1 MKFSIVIPT
10 WEQHGFGLSFLT
22 HLLESIS
29 FQTLKDFEII
39 ISDHSVSDEIKNLV
53 FSFSNL
59 NIVYVKNESLRGNS
73 PANLNNGLKLA
84 KGEIIKIMF
93 QDDFFVNNN
102 SLEMIKDYF
111 ENNSCYWLVNGCCH
125 TTDGIN
131 LDKHMI
137 PSWNDKIIEGVN
149 TISSPSVLSFKNN
162 EISFFDENL
171 TMLMD
176 CDYYYTLFKKH
187 GLPGILPENLIAN
200 RIHNHQISS
209 MYTKNINEEINL
221 VKNKNYEFRK

>member
-10 WEQHGFGLSFLT
+10 WEQYGFGLIFLEQ
-22 HLLESIS
+22 LLQSIKT
-29 FQTLKDFEII
+29 QTLKDFEII
-39 ISDHSVSDEIKNLV
+39 ISDHSVSNEIKNLV
-53 FSFSNL
+53 FKFPYL
-59 NIVYVKNESLRGNS
+59 NIVYVKNKNLRGNS
-73 PANLNNGLKLA
+73 PANLNNGLSLA

-102 SLEMIKDYF
+102 SLEMIKNYF
-111 ENNSCYWLVNGCCH
+111 DNNSCHWVVNGCCH
-125 TTDGIN
+125 TTDGVN
-131 LDKHMI
+131 LDRYMI
-137 PSWNDKIIEGVN
+137 PSWNDKILDSVN
-149 TISSPSVLSFKNN
+149 TIISPSVLSIKNS

-187 GLPGILPENLIAN
+187 GLPIVLSEHLIAN
-200 RIHNHQISS
+200 RIHNYQISS
-209 MYTKNINEEINL
+209 MYTKDINEEINL

>member
-10 WEQHGFGLSFLT
+10 WEQYGFGLIFLEQ
-22 HLLESIS
+22 LLQSIKT
-29 FQTLKDFEII
+29 QTLKDFEII
-39 ISDHSVSDEIKNLV
+39 ISDHSVSNEIKNLV
-53 FSFSNL
+53 FKFPYL
-59 NIVYVKNESLRGNS
+59 NIVYVKNKNLRGNS
-73 PANLNNGLKLA
+73 PANLNNGLSLA

-102 SLEMIKDYF
+102 SLEMIKNYF
-111 ENNSCYWLVNGCCH
+111 DNNSCHWVVNGCCH
-125 TTDGIN
+125 TTDGVN
-131 LDKHMI
+131 LDRYMI
-137 PSWNDKIIEGVN
+137 PSWNDKILDGVN
-149 TISSPSVLSFKNN
+149 TISSPSVLSIKNS

-187 GLPGILPENLIAN
+187 GLPIVLPEHLIAN
-200 RIHNHQISS
+200 RIHNYQISS
-209 MYTKNINEEINL
+209 MYTKDINEEINL

>member
-10 WEQHGFGLSFLT
+10 WEQHGFGIIFLEQ
-22 HLLESIS
+22 LLQSIRS
-29 FQTLKDFEII
+29 QTLKDFEII
-39 ISDHSVSDEIKNLV
+39 ISDHSISNEIKNLV
-53 FSFSNL
+53 FNFSDL
-59 NIVYVKNESLRGNS
+59 NMVYVKNENLRGNS
-73 PANLNNGLKLA
+73 PANLNNGLRLA

-102 SLEMIKDYF
+102 SLEMIKNHFD
-111 ENNSCYWLVNGCCH
+111 NNSCHWLVNGCCH

-131 LDKHMI
+131 LERYMI
-137 PSWNDKIIEGVN
+137 PSWNDNILEGVN
-149 TISSPSVLSFKNN
+149 TISSPSVLSIKNS

-187 GLPGILPENLIAN
+187 GLPGILPEYLIAN
-200 RIHNHQISS
+200 RIHKYQISS
-209 MYTKNINEEINL
+209 MYTKDINEEINL
-221 VKNKNYEFRK
+221 VKNKNYEFRE